1 MTPQRRH
8 TPVIPAKQAD
18 RLMECTV
25 TTVRGSLG
33 LASLGPG
40 PVATAAGKG
49 WVQRRQERRRVGY
62 GGD

>member
-1 MTPQRRH
+1 MTPQRRL
-8 TPVIPAKQAD
+8 TPVFRAKQVD
-18 RLMECTV
+18 RVMESTV

-49 WVQRRQERRRVGY
+49 EGAVAAGAQESWVWR
-62 GGD
+62 